1 MAPSLAFVSPPV
13 DEVLAAVLDV
23 ARRVLPAD
31 AVAVWRLGRGQW
43 RVRAHIGLSE
53 TFVQTVVKTPSDV
66 PRLPIEGI
74 EPRTFEDV
82 RTASVLRERLSSY
95 DAEGIRSIAVL
106 PLMIDGQGTGTLV
119 LYYRSQHRFTPD
131 ELSTARALGQT
142 VAAALTAA
150 ALHDEQR
157 RTREWAT
164 FLDRASTA
172 LAQSLDLTAT
182 AQTVVD
188 LAVPLFADS
197 CAIHVP
203 GEDGEV
209 RLAAA
214 AHVDPEKREPMLK
227 LAVRRHPNRARGWGR
242 TITQG
247 TVELFEQ
254 IDETQIRQALGEEPE
269 LRQAFD
275 VLQFTSQLSV
285 PMMARGRLVGAITFA
300 LGPGD
305 RRYSGADAVWAEEV
319 ARRCAL
325 AIDNAVL
332 FEAAQQRE
340 TEAAWAEQRAKFL
353 AEAGAA
359 LANSLDYDE
368 TLRTIVRLAVPRV
381 ADWCALDIVGASGT
395 LERLAAMHVD
405 PAKIPLIQ
413 TIAERY
419 GDSQSVYAP
428 AHVVRTARPVLLS
441 HIPDE
446 MIVAAAKGDT
456 ERIALVRSLGLTS
469 YICVPLI
476 VRGGAMGT
484 LSFVTA
490 ESGRRFTEDDLRFAE
505 DVASRAALAVENARA
520 YAEVRRAN
528 HLKDEFLATLS
539 HELRTPLN
547 AVLGYSRM
555 LRDGT
560 IETAR
565 QPRAFKILERNAAM
579 LAQIVDDI
587 LDVSRITAGK
597 LRLELQLVDL
607 GAVVRDALAAILPA
621 AEAKGVRVRVDVPAF
636 ITVSAD
642 ADRLRQVIWNLA
654 SNAVK
659 FTPGGGRVDICVQE
673 SQTVVGVVVQ
683 DDGVGIEPEFLPHV
697 FERFRQADSRGLA
710 GDRAGL
716 GLGLSIAKQLVELHG
731 GTIRAFS
738 DGPGR
743 GATFCVEL
751 PRRKEEHAM
760 ESAHHEKGRV

>member
-1 MAPSLAFVSPPV
+1 MPLSPAFVLPPV
-13 DEVLAAVLDV
+13 DDVLAAVLDV

-31 AVAVWRLGRGQW
+31 GVAVWRLDRGQW

-53 TFVQTVVKTPSDV
+53 SFAQAAVNTPSGA
-66 PRLPIEGI
+66 PRLPIEGV
-74 EPRTFEDV
+74 EPRIFEDV
-82 RTASVLRERLSSY
+82 RTASVLHDRLSSY
-95 DAEGIRSIAVL
+95 QAEGIRSIAVL
-106 PLMIDGQGTGTLV
+106 PLMIDGRGTGTLA
-119 LYYRSQHRFTPD
+119 LYYRSPHRFTPD
-131 ELSTARALGQT
+131 ELSTARALAQT

-157 RTREWAT
+157 RTREWTT

-182 AQTVVD
+182 AQTVAD

-203 GEDGEV
+203 GDDGEV

-214 AHVDPEKREPMLK
+214 AHVDPAKREPMLT
-227 LAVRRHPNRARGWGR
+227 LASRRHPNRARGWGR

-247 TVELFEQ
+247 TLELFEQ
-254 IDETQIRQALGEEPE
+254 IDETAIRQALGDQPE

-275 VLQFTSQLSV
+275 ALQFTSQLSV
-285 PMMARGRLVGAITFA
+285 PMVARGRLVGAITFA

-368 TLRTIVRLAVPRV
+368 TLRTVVRLAVPRV
-381 ADWCALDIVGASGT
+381 ADWCALDIVGVSGT
-395 LERLAAMHVD
+395 LERLAAMHVNS
-405 PAKIPLIQ
+405 AKTPLIQ

-419 GDSQSVYAP
+419 DASQSVYSP
-428 AHVVRTARPVLLS
+428 EHVVRTARPVLLS

-446 MIVAAAKGDT
+446 MIVAAAKGDM

-469 YICVPLI
+469 YICVPL
-476 VRGGAMGT
+476 VARGGAMGA
-484 LSFVTA
+484 LSFVMA
-490 ESGRRFTEDDLRFAE
+490 ESGRRFTDDDLRFAQ

-547 AVLGYSRM
+547 ALLGYSRM
-555 LRDGT
+555 LRDGA
-560 IETAR
+560 IAPAR

-597 LRLELQLVDL
+597 LRLELQFVDL
-607 GAVVRDALAAILPA
+607 GTVVRDALAAILPA
-621 AEAKGVRVRVDVPAF
+621 AEAKGVRVRVDVPSV
-636 ITVSAD
+636 TVSAD

-659 FTPGGGRVDICVQE
+659 FTPGGGSVDICAHE
-673 SQTVVGVVVQ
+673 SDTVAAVVVQ

-697 FERFRQADSRGLA
+697 FERFRQADSRTLA

-743 GATFCVEL
+743 GATFRVEL
-751 PRRKEEHAM
+751 PRRKEEHAV
-760 ESAHHEKGRV
+760 ESARSQKGRV